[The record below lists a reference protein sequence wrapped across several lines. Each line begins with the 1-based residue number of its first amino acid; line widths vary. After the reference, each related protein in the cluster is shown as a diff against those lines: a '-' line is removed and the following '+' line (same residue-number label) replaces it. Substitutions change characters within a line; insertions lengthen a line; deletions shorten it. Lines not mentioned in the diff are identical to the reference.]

1 MMAYYDATGNIEG
14 FSVTII
20 DFTKHV
26 PKLHKKNCVTLLF
39 FPPACTQIYFL
50 SHCDILV

>member
-1 MMAYYDATGNIEG
+1 MMAYYYATGNIEG
-14 FSVTII
+14 FSVKII

-26 PKLHKKNCVTLLF
+26 PKLHKNCVTLLL